1 MKSPVLSILLSLFL
15 TFANSFTA
23 AADEVTDVINEVAA
37 KLVQQLL
44 GVLPRRAVH
53 SEKRQVR
60 DVLQRDVDVLGDLR
74 NVRDRVNQLL

>member
-1 MKSPVLSILLSLFL
+1 MLRVRLAGEP
-15 TFANSFTA
+15 
-23 AADEVTDVINEVAA
+23 ADERGAQRQAWNPVA

-44 GVLPRRAVH
+44 GVLPRWAVH